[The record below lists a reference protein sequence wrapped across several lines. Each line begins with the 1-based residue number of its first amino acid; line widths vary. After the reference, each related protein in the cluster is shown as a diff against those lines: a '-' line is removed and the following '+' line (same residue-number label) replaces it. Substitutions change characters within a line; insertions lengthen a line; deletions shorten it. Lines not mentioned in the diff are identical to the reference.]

1 MKSKKNQK
9 NTLNIQHNKYVMY
22 ILLIVAV
29 INLLMFLQYNY
40 LGSILLFL
48 VVGLLTTL
56 YTKNMNIILFSTIII
71 TNITVFVAK
80 MFGYAEG
87 MGPLTKKDDK
97 PIKCKGGD
105 GKTTNLKMVNQPLFA
120 QTKKKKDDDDDEDD
134 EGFIGYRGGA
144 RSLDAI
150 TNDAFTD
157 GYSYKGGYS
166 SILREGYK
174 DKDEKDEE
182 KNKKSQTTPPPTTQP
197 TKQPTTQPTKPATTQ
212 PTKPATTQ
220 PTKPPPKIKE
230 QMKNKNE
237 EEDDDDDEGFKT
249 IQEDIEE
256 SEKLNKSL
264 RTNKIPKDAEK
275 EIKKLLNGTD
285 IKNLNTN
292 ELIEQQKG
300 LMDAMKNMD
309 PLIKS
314 VNEMI
319 KNLKNSPI
327 SGFMGLGK

>member
-1 MKSKKNQK
+1 
-9 NTLNIQHNKYVMY
+9 
-22 ILLIVAV
+22 
-29 INLLMFLQYNY
+29 
-40 LGSILLFL
+40 
-48 VVGLLTTL
+48 
-56 YTKNMNIILFSTIII
+56 
-71 TNITVFVAK
+71 
-80 MFGYAEG
+80 
-87 MGPLTKKDDK
+87 
-97 PIKCKGGD
+97 
-105 GKTTNLKMVNQPLFA
+105 
-120 QTKKKKDDDDDEDD
+120 
-134 EGFIGYRGGA
+134 
-144 RSLDAI
+144 
-150 TNDAFTD
+150 
-157 GYSYKGGYS
+157 
-166 SILREGYK
+166 
-174 DKDEKDEE
+174 
-182 KNKKSQTTPPPTTQP
+182 
-197 TKQPTTQPTKPATTQ
+197 
-212 PTKPATTQ
+212 
-220 PTKPPPKIKE
+220 
-230 QMKNKNE
+230 MKNKNE

-264 RTNKIPKDAEK
+264 RTNNIPKDAEK

>member
-56 YTKNMNIILFSTIII
+56 YTKNMNIILFSTILI
-71 TNITVFVAK
+71 TNITVFIAK

-87 MGPLTKKDDK
+87 MGPLTNTDDK
-97 PIKCKGGD
+97 PIKCKDGD
-105 GKTTNLKMVNQPLFA
+105 GKKTNLKMVNQPLFA
-120 QTKKKKDDDDDEDD
+120 ITKKKKDDEEDD

-174 DKDEKDEE
+174 DKEDKDEKDEKDEE
-182 KNKKSQTTPPPTTQP
+182 KNKKPPTTPPPTIP
-197 TKQPTTQPTKPATTQ
+197 PS
-212 PTKPATTQ
+212 
-220 PTKPPPKIKE
+220 KPPPKIKE

-319 KNLKNSPI
+319 NNLKNSPI